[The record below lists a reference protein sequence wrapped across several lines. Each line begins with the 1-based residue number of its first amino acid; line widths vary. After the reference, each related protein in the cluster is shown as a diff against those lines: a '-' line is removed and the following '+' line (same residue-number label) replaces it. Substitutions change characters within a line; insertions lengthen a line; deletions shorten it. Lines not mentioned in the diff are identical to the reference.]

1 MIGRIARSRRTSQ
14 PACAPPRTRAVQRP
28 AQPAPTTR
36 RRAEKAGPFAGHAR
50 CSIAVHAAAEEP
62 YQYLI
67 QDCAPIYRAHSG
79 RPHWGKLHVMGT
91 TELAAMY
98 PKWQDFQQVRQQFDP
113 QGRMLNAHLRKLF
126 ANA

>member
-1 MIGRIARSRRTSQ
+1 
-14 PACAPPRTRAVQRP
+14 
-28 AQPAPTTR
+28 
-36 RRAEKAGPFAGHAR
+36 
-50 CSIAVHAAAEEP
+50 VHAAAEEP

-79 RPHWGKLHVMGT
+79 RPHWGKLHLMGT
-91 TELAAMY
+91 AELSAMY

-126 ANA
+126 AKA